1 MRMLAVATE
10 KRLPQFPDVPT
21 FRDLGID
28 WVDGA
33 YRGIGVPKSTP
44 PAVRKQVSDMMDA
57 INKDPELR
65 KRMFEDGFEVTDI
78 ALDQMPAF
86 LKERT
91 AGYMNSA
98 KALGLV
104 K

>member
-1 MRMLAVATE
+1 
-10 KRLPQFPDVPT
+10 
-21 FRDLGID
+21 
-28 WVDGA
+28 
-33 YRGIGVPKSTP
+33 
-44 PAVRKQVSDMMDA
+44 VRKQVSDMMDA

-78 ALDQMPAF
+78 SLEQMPAF